1 MLFPHRLLRLT
12 WFAVAFPL
20 VAWAEANA
28 PPAPCS
34 APEAKQF
41 DFWLGDWKV
50 RWDALPGG
58 EPAGTGRNRVGRI
71 LGGCVVEENFS
82 TDEAQ
87 PLIGHSVSI
96 WNPRHKRW
104 QQTWVDNQ
112 GSYLDF
118 SGEFKDGRMILARDA
133 IDANGQKIRQRMVFE
148 NIAGDRF
155 DWRWE
160 SSRADGEWKLLWLL
174 HYERVK

>member
-1 MLFPHRLLRLT
+1 MPLTLLPLT
-12 WFAVAFPL
+12 WFALACPL
-20 VAWAEANA
+20 AACAEANA
-28 PPAPCS
+28 PAPCS

-50 RWDALPGG
+50 RWDATPGG
-58 EPAGTGRNRVGRI
+58 EPAGTGRNRVSKI

-87 PLIGHSVSI
+87 ALIGRSLSI
-96 WNPRHKRW
+96 WNPQRKRW
-104 QQTWVDNQ
+104 LQTWVDNQ

-118 SGEFKDGRMILARDA
+118 TGEFADGRMILAREG
-133 IDANGQKIRQRMVFE
+133 IDRSGQKIRQRMVFE
-148 NIAGDRF
+148 NIAGERF

-160 SSRADGEWKLLWLL
+160 SSGDGVEWKLVWLL
-174 HYERVK
+174 HYERVR

>member
-1 MLFPHRLLRLT
+1 MFRHRLLGLT
-12 WFAVAFPL
+12 WLALAFP
-20 VAWAEANA
+20 VAACAAANA
-28 PPAPCS
+28 PPPCS

-41 DFWLGDWKV
+41 DFWVGDWKV
-50 RWDALPGG
+50 RWNATPAG
-58 EPAGTGRNRVGRI
+58 EPAGTGRNRVRRI

-87 PLIGHSVSI
+87 PLIGRSVST
-96 WNPRHKRW
+96 WNSQRKRW
-104 QQTWVDNQ
+104 LQTWVDNQ

-118 SGEFKDGRMILARDA
+118 SGEFKNGRMILAREAVDG
-133 IDANGQKIRQRMVFE
+133 NGLQLRQRMVFE

>member
-1 MLFPHRLLRLT
+1 MSLPLRLLLLILLGS
-12 WFAVAFPL
+12 AFPL
-20 VAWAEANA
+20 GASAAANA
-28 PPAPCS
+28 PAPCS

-50 RWDALPGG
+50 RWDATPAG
-58 EPAGTGRNRVGRI
+58 EPAGTGRNHVGTI

-82 TDEAQ
+82 TDEPQ
-87 PLIGHSVSI
+87 PLIGRSVST
-96 WNPRHKRW
+96 WSSQRQHW
-104 QQTWVDNQ
+104 LQTWVDNQ

-118 SGEFKDGRMILARDA
+118 VGEFKDGRMILARETVDGS
-133 IDANGQKIRQRMVFE
+133 GQKIRQRMVFE
-148 NIAGDRF
+148 NIAGDRL

-160 SSRADGEWKLLWLL
+160 SSRGDGEWKLLWLL